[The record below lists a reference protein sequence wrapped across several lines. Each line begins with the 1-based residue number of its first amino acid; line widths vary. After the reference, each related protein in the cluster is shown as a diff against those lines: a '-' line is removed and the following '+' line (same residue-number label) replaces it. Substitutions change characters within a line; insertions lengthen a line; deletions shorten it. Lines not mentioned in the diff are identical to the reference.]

1 MNSVD
6 ATIISVFLAIGAWQ
20 LWYFLGRRS
29 FAAPGEQ
36 LKAGTQVFRITLED
50 GFSPDL
56 VAVEAGRRVRLEI
69 LRGEVDLES
78 EHLALDNLKVTKT
91 LAEFTYVTVEFIPSY
106 PGDYRFYCGTC
117 DGHVVAQVG
126 GKAACSTLGRGR
138 NGLRLGSFNP
148 TTTT

>member
-6 ATIISVFLAIGAWQ
+6 AVIIAVSLAVGAWQ

-36 LKAGTQVFRITLED
+36 LKAGTQEFRITLEG

-56 VAVEAGRRVRLEI
+56 VVVEAGRRVRLEI
-69 LRGEVDLES
+69 LRGEVDPES
-78 EHLALDNLKVTKT
+78 EHLAFDTLKVTKT
-91 LAEFTYVTVEFIPSY
+91 LAEFTYVPVEFIPSD

-117 DGHVVAQVG
+117 DGYVVAQVG
-126 GKAACSTLGRGR
+126 GEGARSNLGRGHQKH
-138 NGLRLGSFNP
+138 G
-148 TTTT
+148 

>member
-6 ATIISVFLAIGAWQ
+6 AVIVTVSLAIGAWQ

-36 LKAGTQVFRITLED
+36 PKAATQEFRITLEG

-56 VAVEAGRRVRLEI
+56 VVVEAGRRIRLEI
-69 LRGEVDLES
+69 LRSEVDPES
-78 EHLALDNLKVTKT
+78 EHFAFDNLKVTKT
-91 LAEFTYVTVEFIPSY
+91 LAEFTYVPVEFIPSD

-117 DGHVVAQVG
+117 DGYVVAQVG
-126 GKAACSTLGRGR
+126 GDAARSNLGRGHQKH
-138 NGLRLGSFNP
+138 G
-148 TTTT
+148 

>member
-6 ATIISVFLAIGAWQ
+6 AVIVTVSLAIGAWQ

-29 FAAPGEQ
+29 LAALGGQ
-36 LKAGTQVFRITLED
+36 LKGGTQEFRITLKG

-56 VAVEAGRRVRLEI
+56 VIVEAGRRVRLEI

-78 EHLALDNLKVTKT
+78 EHLAFDNLKVAKT
-91 LAEFTYVTVEFIPSY
+91 LTEFTYVPVEFIPSD

-117 DGHVVAQVG
+117 DGYVVAQVG
-126 GKAACSTLGRGR
+126 GEAARSNLGRGHQKH
-138 NGLRLGSFNP
+138 G
-148 TTTT
+148 